1 MQVHEQ
7 FKCINVC
14 AVLITLLLTAIK
26 KIKWVFCPPNS
37 SANRLCLAHEKKK
50 HNKCKTLTTAQ
61 HCLRKMASVSIFI
74 VIESVTAICTCF
86 SSLAKFWNF
95 PLLSSFSLYWHF
107 LCKAI
112 SPLFMLKSFHSKYIE
127 KRN

>member
-1 MQVHEQ
+1 MHEQ
-7 FKCINVC
+7 FECINVC

-26 KIKWVFCPPNS
+26 KMKWVFLS
-37 SANRLCLAHEKKK
+37 TKFISKQIVLSTREKK

-61 HCLRKMASVSIFI
+61 DCLRKMASVSIFI
-74 VIESVTAICTCF
+74 VIESVNAICTCF
-86 SSLAKFWNF
+86 SSLANFWNF

-112 SPLFMLKSFHSKYIE
+112 SPLFTLKSFHSKYIE